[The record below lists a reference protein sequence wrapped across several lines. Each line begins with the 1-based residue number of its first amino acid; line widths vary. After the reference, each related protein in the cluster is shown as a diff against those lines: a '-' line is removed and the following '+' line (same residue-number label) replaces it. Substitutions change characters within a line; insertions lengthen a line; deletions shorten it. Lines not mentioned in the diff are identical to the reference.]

1 MADPTQN
8 LTYEGIFGEPLDSE
22 GLTYEGIFGEPLDS
36 EGLTYKGIFDEQ
48 PTNLNLFNQTPTTTV
63 PKTTEGFTYESLG
76 TGDAPTSRGD
86 PNSRT
91 NLFFKSFDTHNI
103 HMYEG
108 IKLMGEYL
116 EPKFPQAG
124 EYLKFFGDKGVEKN
138 KQDLAK
144 RPDTLPPRI
153 PFGDDG
159 YIAEFKQEFDAG
171 NYKPAFLN
179 LFNNVANSTADVAG
193 QLAPIVIGGLSLSLP
208 GRLLFG
214 TGKVATTILQ
224 SMGAILPAMLPIK
237 HSSYKEAIDLG
248 ATVEQ
253 AHKKSNLATII
264 SGGLNA
270 LVPIMVGGAV
280 VRALG
285 NKGGLKFFKKEIK
298 QELLEEMS
306 EESAEKVADTA
317 AKHIVKT
324 VTTPKI
330 IERYVSPSI
339 PGTILKRGATA
350 GILESATEL
359 AQDEVAMI
367 LAGSAAYP
375 EAKTYGEVLEKL
387 PYTQEQIK
395 NRRYNN
401 AFLGF
406 LGGKTAGTVGGT
418 VEAFSDQDTVSR
430 TNEILDEID
439 KLERSGPDLDN
450 ELANVIHGDYSNV
463 KEKSGF
469 LAGIL
474 GGLDAAARRSITMLE
489 EMASRSPENK
499 RVWDA
504 FYNFYPNLSQRV
516 GKYGV
521 ANIDA
526 SQPIKKTLKVPF
538 TRPIKAKDNDAV
550 FELLNNIYPN
560 KKYTDAQIES
570 ARLQRKSLGTQ
581 IDDEIR
587 IDKDNLINSVVDDTR
602 TLRDIEDAIVSNRI
616 TKEDYNSLNIIY
628 NRLKDNHRNER
639 NNIQNLDITLQE
651 KALGALT
658 TKIKQD
664 PDFKQ
669 LTRKEIAP
677 PIGDGIIGDLA
688 KVGAKVGFVDNYLT
702 HIFKTGT
709 KKRRQKI
716 RDTLMSDPENF
727 GEIDAIETVDNMKGN
742 QGIYVNPDAVI
753 KLEDPFEDSTVI
765 DTEKG
770 FQKPRRITQETFKK
784 LYEEGLVET
793 NVKKIIDRYA
803 LEAGTKV
810 ELKNLANVFNENIGR
825 TRKADTVKRTEVE
838 HMKDIFNAMQGQ
850 FANIRNPAVRDLQR
864 EFITYQYMLTLPLSA
879 LTSLTEPLIILSRTS
894 NKNAIFGAIDAG
906 LNGMRQLGRTV
917 FPKISM
923 REKERAFRSILE
935 GVDGTLA
942 ERMGNIPGIDINRK
956 VTDTF
961 FKGIGLTAVTQASRD
976 IGYQAGMRQM
986 KEDLLDTLIYIK
998 TKKHTKESI
1007 RAKKRLLEMGLTDNK
1022 INNQEIIDFAEGT
1035 TTEVPPLLQKAM
1047 ARFVSEIVMA
1057 PNVINRPLWM
1067 SAPKLAMV
1075 AQLKGFMFVF
1085 GNTILPKIWRD
1096 IFKPMVQM
1104 KRLPVTEA
1112 VKYSITFGLIMAGT
1126 MGIQEI
1132 KDEIRNDGDGP
1143 WSKLSTFQ
1151 KIVDAFFRSNILGAG
1166 TVLYDSAKSYKYGVK
1181 PLEVIA
1187 GPGLSWLSNAM
1198 SVMGQAA
1205 RGSLS
1210 QMARFFAN
1218 SVPIFSA
1225 VISGD
1230 AKDTFKDVIEDKLED
1245 VKNIF

>member
-1 MADPTQN
+1 MQ
-8 LTYEGIFGEPLDSE
+8 EG
-22 GLTYEGIFGEPLDS
+22 
-36 EGLTYKGIFDEQ
+36 
-48 PTNLNLFNQTPTTTV
+48 
-63 PKTTEGFTYESLG
+63 
-76 TGDAPTSRGD
+76 APTISRGD

-91 NLFFKSFDTHNI
+91 NLFFKSFDRNNLNL
-103 HMYEG
+103 YEG
-108 IKLMGEYL
+108 LKLVGDQL
-116 EPKFPQAG
+116 EEKYPQAG
-124 EYLKFFGDKGVEKN
+124 EYLKFFADKGIEKN

-144 RPDTLPPRI
+144 RPDTLPPRL
-153 PFGDDG
+153 PYGPDS
-159 YIAEFKQEFDAG
+159 YITDFKEDFNEG

-179 LFNNVANSTADVAG
+179 LFNNIANSAADISG
-193 QLAPIVIGGLSLSLP
+193 SIAPIVIGGLSLSVP

-214 TGKVATTILQ
+214 TGKVANTLL
-224 SMGAILPAMLPIK
+224 SAMGSILPAGLPIK
-237 HSSYKEAIDLG
+237 NQIYNEAIALG
-248 ATVEQ
+248 ASHEEAQ
-253 AHKKSNLATII
+253 NKSNLGAIVA
-264 SGGLNA
+264 GGLNA
-270 LVPIMVGGAV
+270 IVPIIS
-280 VRALG
+280 VRALTSALG
-285 NKGGLKFFKKEIK
+285 NKGAITFFKKEFTK
-298 QELLEEMS
+298 ELREEMS
-306 EESAEKVADTA
+306 EESAKKVAKTA
-317 AKHIVKT
+317 AESVVKT
-324 VTTPKI
+324 ATTPKI

-339 PGTILKRGATA
+339 PGTILKRGTTA
-350 GILESATEL
+350 GILEGATEL
-359 AQDEVAMI
+359 AQDEISMI
-367 LAGSAAYP
+367 AAGAAANP
-375 EAKTYGEVLEKL
+375 EAKTYREILEKL
-387 PYTQEQIK
+387 PYTEEQIK
-395 NRRYNN
+395 NRRYNA
-401 AFLGF
+401 AFLGA
-406 LGGKTAGTVGGT
+406 LGGKTLGTATGT
-418 VEAFSDQDTVSR
+418 LEAFSNQDMVSR
-430 TNEILDEID
+430 LNESLDEMD
-439 KLERSGPDLDN
+439 KLEAAGPDLEN
-450 ELANVIHGDYSNV
+450 ELANVIRGNYGTTRD
-463 KEKSGF
+463 KSGI
-469 LAGIL
+469 LGGLL
-474 GGLDAAARRSITMLE
+474 GGLDAATRRSITLLE

-504 FYNFYPNLSQRV
+504 FYNYYPNLSQRV

-538 TRPIKAKDNDAV
+538 TRPISPKDNDAV

-560 KKYTDAQIES
+560 KKYTDAQRKS
-570 ARLQRKSLGTQ
+570 AELQRKSLGNK

-587 IDKDNLINSVVDDTR
+587 IDKDNLINSIVDDTR
-602 TLRDIEDAIVSNRI
+602 TLLDIEDAIVSNRI
-616 TKEDYNSLNIIY
+616 TREDYNSLNVIY
-628 NRLKDNHRNER
+628 NRLKDKYRDER
-639 NNIQNLDITLQE
+639 NNIQNLEISLQE
-651 KALGALT
+651 KALGSLT
-658 TKIKQD
+658 TKIRQD

-702 HIFKTGT
+702 HIFRTGT

-716 RDTLMSDPENF
+716 QDVLMSDPENF

-753 KLEDPFEDSTVI
+753 KLEDPFEDSTVM
-765 DTEKG
+765 DQEKG

-784 LYEEGLVET
+784 LYEAGLVET

-803 LEAGTKV
+803 LEAGTKI
-810 ELKNLANVFNENIGR
+810 ELKNLANIFNENIGR
-825 TRKADTVKRTEVE
+825 TRKANTVKRAEVE
-838 HMKDIFNAMQGQ
+838 QMKDIFNAMQGQ
-850 FANIRNPAVRDLQR
+850 FGNFRNPAVRDLQR

-906 LNGMRQLGRTV
+906 LNTMRQLGRTV
-917 FPKISM
+917 FPKISL

-942 ERMGNIPGIDINRK
+942 ERMGNIPGVDVNRK
-956 VTDTF
+956 VTDAF

-1007 RAKKRLLEMGLTDNK
+1007 RARKRLLEMGLTDNK

-1047 ARFVSEIVMA
+1047 SRFVSEIVMA

-1112 VKYSITFGLIMAGT
+1112 VKYSIAFGLIMAGT
-1126 MGIQEI
+1126 MGIQEN
-1132 KDEIRNDGDGP
+1132 KR
-1143 WSKLSTFQ
+1143 
-1151 KIVDAFFRSNILGAG
+1151 
-1166 TVLYDSAKSYKYGVK
+1166 
-1181 PLEVIA
+1181 
-1187 GPGLSWLSNAM
+1187 
-1198 SVMGQAA
+1198 
-1205 RGSLS
+1205 
-1210 QMARFFAN
+1210 
-1218 SVPIFSA
+1218 
-1225 VISGD
+1225 
-1230 AKDTFKDVIEDKLED
+1230 
-1245 VKNIF
+1245 

>member
-1 MADPTQN
+1 MADP
-8 LTYEGIFGEPLDSE
+8 LTYEDIFSKEEGASQGLTYGEIFGEDTPLLE
-22 GLTYEGIFGEPLDS
+22 
-36 EGLTYKGIFDEQ
+36 EQ
-48 PTNLNLFNQTPTTTV
+48 PSNLNLFNQTPTTTV
-63 PKTTEGFTYESLG
+63 PKTSEGFTYESLG

-116 EPKFPQAG
+116 EPKFPQAA

-214 TGKVATTILQ
+214 AGRVGTTILGT
-224 SMGAILPAMLPIK
+224 MGAILPANLPIK

-248 ATVEQ
+248 AIVEQ
-253 AHKKSNLATII
+253 AHKKSNLAMII

-270 LVPIMVGGAV
+270 LVPVMVGGAV

-285 NKGGLKFFKKEIK
+285 NKGGIKFFKKEIK

-418 VEAFSDQDTVSR
+418 IEAFSDQDMVSR
-430 TNEILDEID
+430 TNELLDDID

-463 KEKSGF
+463 KEKSGL

-474 GGLDAAARRSITMLE
+474 GGLDAAARRSITILE
-489 EMASRSPENK
+489 EMATRSPENK

-504 FYNFYPNLSQRV
+504 FYNYYPNLSQRV

-560 KKYTDAQIES
+560 RKYTDAQRES
-570 ARLQRKSLGTQ
+570 AELQRKSLGTQ

-587 IDKDNLINSVVDDTR
+587 IDKDNLINVILNNEN
-602 TLRDIEDAIVSNRI
+602 TLRSLEKANNENRISIEDN
-616 TKEDYNSLNIIY
+616 
-628 NRLKDNHRNER
+628 
-639 NNIQNLDITLQE
+639 NNIRLTVIRLQQKYLAEADRISKSEYFPKELYPEMLEKGLANLKI
-651 KALGALT
+651 
-658 TKIKQD
+658 KIKQD

-765 DTEKG
+765 DQEKG

-810 ELKNLANVFNENIGR
+810 ELKNLANIFNENIGR

-956 VTDTF
+956 VTDVF
-961 FKGIGLTAVTQASRD
+961 FKGIGLTAVTQFSRD
-976 IGYQAGMRQM
+976 IGYQAGIRQM
-986 KEDLLDTLIYIK
+986 KEDLVDTLIFIK
-998 TKKHTKESI
+998 SKKHTRESI
-1007 RAKKRLLEMGLTDNK
+1007 RARKRLLEMGLTDNK

-1035 TTEVPPLLQKAM
+1035 TTEVPPLIQKAM
-1047 ARFVSEIVMA
+1047 SRFVSEIVMA

-1067 SAPKLAMV
+1067 SSPKLAMV

-1085 GNTILPKIWRD
+1085 GNTIMPKIWRD

-1112 VKYSITFGLIMAGT
+1112 VKYSIAFGLIMAGT

-1181 PLEVIA
+1181 PLEVVA

-1210 QMARFFAN
+1210 QMARFFTN

-1225 VISGD
+1225 AVGRD
-1230 AKDTFKDVIEDKLED
+1230 VKEDVKDWIEDKLED

>member
-1 MADPTQN
+1 MADNALTFGDLSETGEFIPPEGSVSETGEFIIPTGVDN
-8 LTYEGIFGEPLDSE
+8 FST
-22 GLTYEGIFGEPLDS
+22 
-36 EGLTYKGIFDEQ
+36 
-48 PTNLNLFNQTPTTTV
+48 
-63 PKTTEGFTYESLG
+63 LG
-76 TGDAPTSRGD
+76 TNTQQKNSTNVISFGDLGTSTTSRGD

-91 NLFFKSFDTHNI
+91 NLFFKSFDRNNLNL
-103 HMYEG
+103 YEG
-108 IKLMGEYL
+108 LKLVGNQL
-116 EPKFPQAG
+116 EEKYPQAA
-124 EYLKFFGDKGVEKN
+124 EYIKYFSDKGIEKN
-138 KQDLAK
+138 KQDLAS
-144 RPDTLPPRI
+144 RPDTLPPRL
-153 PFGDDG
+153 PFGSDS
-159 YIAEFKQEFDAG
+159 YITDFKEDFSAG

-179 LFNNVANSTADVAG
+179 LFNNVSNSAADVAG
-193 QLAPIVIGGLSLSLP
+193 SIAPIVIGGLSLSVP

-214 TGKVATTILQ
+214 TGRVATSVLSTV
-224 SMGAILPAMLPIK
+224 GALLPAGLPIK
-237 HSSYKEAIDLG
+237 NQIYNEAIALN
-248 ATVEQ
+248 ASQEQ
-253 AHKKSNLATII
+253 AQNKSNFGAIVA
-264 SGGLNA
+264 GGLNA
-270 LVPIMVGGAV
+270 IVPIIS
-280 VRALG
+280 VRALASSIG
-285 NKGGLKFFKKEIK
+285 NRGTINFFKKEFTK
-298 QELLEEMS
+298 ELKEEMS
-306 EESAEKVADTA
+306 EESAKKVAKTA
-317 AKHIVKT
+317 AESVVKT
-324 VTTPKI
+324 ATTPKI

-339 PGTILKRGATA
+339 PGTILKRGTTS
-350 GILESATEL
+350 GIIEGATEL

-367 LAGSAAYP
+367 AAGAAANP
-375 EAKTYGEVLEKL
+375 EAKTYKEILEKL
-387 PYTQEQIK
+387 PYTDEQIK

-401 AFLGF
+401 AFLGA
-406 LGGKTAGTVGGT
+406 LGGKTLGTVTGT
-418 VEAFSDQDTVSR
+418 IEAFSNQDAVSR
-430 TNEILDEID
+430 LNESLDEMD
-439 KLERSGPDLDN
+439 KLEAAGPDLEN
-450 ELANVIHGDYSNV
+450 ELANVIRGNYGTTKD
-463 KEKSGF
+463 KS
-469 LAGIL
+469 GIL
-474 GGLDAAARRSITMLE
+474 GGLLGGIDAAARRSITLLE

-538 TRPIKAKDNDAV
+538 TRPISPKDNDAV

-560 KKYTDAQIES
+560 KKYTDAQRES
-570 ARLQRKSLGTQ
+570 AELQRKSLGTK

-587 IDKDNLINSVVDDTR
+587 IDKDNLINSIVDDTR
-602 TLRDIEDAIVSNRI
+602 TLRDVEDAIVSNRI
-616 TKEDYNSLNIIY
+616 TREDYNSLNVIY
-628 NRLKDNHRNER
+628 NRLKTKYRNER
-639 NNIQNLDITLQE
+639 NNIQNLEISLQE

-658 TKIKQD
+658 TKIRQD

-677 PIGDGIIGDLA
+677 IIGDGIIGDLS

-702 HIFKTGT
+702 HIFKTGN
-709 KKRRQKI
+709 KKQRQKI
-716 RDTLMSDPENF
+716 RDVLMSDPENF
-727 GEIDAIETVDNMKGN
+727 GEMDAIETVDNMKGN

-784 LYEEGLVET
+784 LYEAGLVEK

-810 ELKNLANVFNENIGR
+810 ELKNLANIFNDNIGKSR
-825 TRKADTVKRTEVE
+825 QADTLQRSEVE
-838 HMKDIFNAMQGQ
+838 QMKDIFNAMQGQ

-894 NKNAIFGAIDAG
+894 SKNAIFGSIDAG
-906 LNGMRQLGRTV
+906 LNAMRQLGRTT

-942 ERMGNIPGIDINRK
+942 ERMGSIPGIDINRK
-956 VTDTF
+956 VTDVF
-961 FKGIGLTAVTQASRD
+961 FKGIGLTAVTQFSRD
-976 IGYQAGMRQM
+976 IGYQAGIRQM
-986 KEDLLDTLIYIK
+986 KEDLLDTLIFIK
-998 TKKHTKESI
+998 SKKHTRESI
-1007 RAKKRLLEMGLTDNK
+1007 RARKRLLEMGLTDNK

-1047 ARFVSEIVMA
+1047 SRFVSEIVMA

-1067 SAPKLAMV
+1067 SSPKLAMV

-1085 GNTILPKIWRD
+1085 GNTIMPKIWRD

-1112 VKYSITFGLIMAGT
+1112 VKYSIAFGLIMAGT

-1132 KDEIRNDGDGP
+1132 KDEVRNDGDGP
-1143 WSKLSTFQ
+1143 WNDLSTFQ
-1151 KIVDAFFRSNILGAG
+1151 KIVDALFRSNILGAG
-1166 TVLYDSAKSYKYGVK
+1166 TVLYESAKSYKYGVK

-1187 GPGLSWLSNAM
+1187 GPGLSWLSNAI

-1205 RGSLS
+1205 TGSLS

-1225 VISGD
+1225 VLSGD
-1230 AKDTFKDVIEDKLED
+1230 AKDTFKDIIEKGL
-1245 VKNIF
+1245 KNIKDKFN